1 MIDPKEIKNKIITK
15 NNLYSL
21 FLILL
26 IFFFDR
32 YTKLFVLNNFT
43 ENTYYLNDYIN
54 LDLIWNIGI
63 GFGLMSTESDLI
75 YNSITFLIAIVLLFL
90 IFFLIISD
98 IIDKTIY
105 TIIIGGALGNFYDR
119 LIFRVVPDFIDIHYK
134 NFHWFTFN
142 VADIFISLGIIFF
155 IIRSFFVKNKT

>member
-1 MIDPKEIKNKIITK
+1 LIDPKEIKNKIITK

-21 FLILL
+21 FLILI
-26 IFFFDR
+26 IFFLDR

-75 YNSITFLIAIVLLFL
+75 YNSITFLIGIVLLFL

-119 LIFRVVPDFIDIHYK
+119 LIFRAVPDFIDIHYK

-142 VADIFISLGIIFF
+142 VADIFISLGIFFF

>member
-75 YNSITFLIAIVLLFL
+75 YNSITFLIGIVLLFL

-119 LIFRVVPDFIDIHYK
+119 LIFRAVPDFIDIHYK

>member
-1 MIDPKEIKNKIITK
+1 MIDHKEKKNKIITK
-15 NNLYSL
+15 KKIYFF

-75 YNSITFLIAIVLLFL
+75 YNSITFLIGIVLLFL

-119 LIFRVVPDFIDIHYK
+119 LIFRAVPDFIDIHYK

>member
-119 LIFRVVPDFIDIHYK
+119 LIFRAVPDFIDIHYK

-142 VADIFISLGIIFF
+142 VADIFISLGIFFF